1 MKRVFISVP
10 MTGRQHDAIL
20 SDIDNVIKKF
30 RTVEPYGQ
38 GEEVEFVHNLNADE
52 PDEPNEIRKPGLWY
66 LGQAIQQL
74 SGCDACIFTFGWQ
87 NSKGCCIEHEVC
99 LKYGIHVFYE
109 GDLYLPQPRDIS
121 RCLETHS
128 GKYGGLHLSGLCYE
142 SLADG
147 AGVRA
152 VIFVSGCLHKCPN
165 CQSPMTHDFTA
176 GKHVT
181 EEMVKNINEELKKR
195 TFLAG
200 ITLSGGDPFYSSLNV
215 IKLLDDLYV
224 PHNNIWAYSGFT
236 FEEIKRDPRMRKL
249 LERVDIL
256 VDGMYIEEKRDI
268 TLRFRGSSNQRI
280 IDVRSS
286 LKDPEGKVH
295 LFLDGC

>member
-10 MTGRQHDAIL
+10 MTGRQNDAIL
-20 SDIDNVIKKF
+20 SDIDNVIKKI
-30 RTVEPYGQ
+30 RTVELYGQ
-38 GEEVEFVHNLNADE
+38 GEEVEFVHNLN
-52 PDEPNEIRKPGLWY
+52 PDEFQSHELKETRKPGLWY

-74 SGCDACIFTFGWQ
+74 SRCDACIFTFGWE

-99 LKYGIHVFYE
+99 LKYGIQAFYE
-109 GDLYLPQPRDIS
+109 RDLHLPPSSEPASVVVDN
-121 RCLETHS
+121 
-128 GKYGGLHLSGLCYE
+128 KYGGLHLSGIRYE

-152 VIFVSGCLHKCPN
+152 VIFVSGCAHKCLN
-165 CQSPMTHDFTA
+165 CQSPMTHDFSA
-176 GKHVT
+176 GEPVT
-181 EEMVKNINEELKKR
+181 EEMVRTINEELKKR

-200 ITLSGGDPFYSSLNV
+200 ITLSGGDPFYSSLSV

-236 FEEIKRDPRMRKL
+236 FEEIKRDPQMRKL

-256 VDGMYIEEKRDI
+256 VDGMYIEEKRDV
-268 TLRFRGSSNQRI
+268 TLRFRGSTNQRL

-286 LKDPEGKVH
+286 LNDPEEKVH
-295 LFLDGC
+295 LFLD